1 MVGTWFILLPFF
13 DRGLAAFFFLLFQEM
28 RYGMA
33 RVFVTRCFN
42 FSTAFTVDWLT
53 CIHLWKQD
61 LSEVLVLDEIWNSQ
75 LFSSA
80 YIFNSQTWISTRIL
94 RVCKREFRALHVLFR
109 HVRSHRICWNFFP
122 TNCVLR
128 FLCHFSS
135 DLSHILPVWRKSVV
149 YQLYTFLCIT
159 VKGQGHIWLVSSPW
173 QGDNLL

>member
-42 FSTAFTVDWLT
+42 FSTAFTVDWL
-53 CIHLWKQD
+53 IHLREQD
-61 LSEVLVLDEIWNSQ
+61 LSEVLVLDEISNSQ

-94 RVCKREFRALHVLFR
+94 RVCKREFRALISRKVL
-109 HVRSHRICWNFFP
+109 N
-122 TNCVLR
+122 
-128 FLCHFSS
+128 
-135 DLSHILPVWRKSVV
+135 ILTRNLEHTGIFIYTYFIYSIHYFVVWKH
-149 YQLYTFLCIT
+149 TFLILERRLM
-159 VKGQGHIWLVSSPW
+159 IFMWLQCSS
-173 QGDNLL
+173 